1 MIGIDTNILV
11 RYILDDDPVWSQPAQ
26 KFIDEDCTVERP
38 GYVNLVVLA
47 ELIWVLDVTPGW
59 GKNEICEVIGDLLLA
74 DNLVLE
80 RPLLVSGAL
89 EAFKNGNADFADFII
104 AAMNQAADA
113 NPTFTIDKNASRQ
126 PGFVRLPR
134 KAGTSGRASRS

>member
-1 MIGIDTNILV
+1 M
-11 RYILDDDPVWSQPAQ
+11 
-26 KFIDEDCTVERP
+26 
-38 GYVNLVVLA
+38 
-47 ELIWVLDVTPGW
+47 
-59 GKNEICEVIGDLLLA
+59 
-74 DNLVLE
+74 LE